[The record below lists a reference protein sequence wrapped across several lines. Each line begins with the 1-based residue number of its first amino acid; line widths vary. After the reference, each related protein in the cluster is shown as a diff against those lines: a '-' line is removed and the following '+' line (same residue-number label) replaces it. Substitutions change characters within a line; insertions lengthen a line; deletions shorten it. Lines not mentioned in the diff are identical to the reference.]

1 MSGDIFLVCGVG
13 VLCVIAASCVRA
25 MKPEIANV
33 MRLAFCVLLGGML
46 VGRMIPITR
55 QLRGMMDSA
64 AAEYSEVLLKAL
76 GVALLTHLTAE
87 LCRDCGESS
96 VASGVETLGKLEIL
110 TLCMPLVSTALDMVR
125 GILSW

>member
-1 MSGDIFLVCGVG
+1 M
-13 VLCVIAASCVRA
+13 LCVIAASCVRA

-33 MRLAFCVLLGGML
+33 MRLAFCILLGGML
-46 VGRMIPITR
+46 VGKITPIAQ

-87 LCRDCGESS
+87 LCRDCGENS
-96 VASGVETLGKLEIL
+96 VAGGVETLGKLEIL
-110 TLCMPLVSTALDMVR
+110 GLCMPLVSTVLELVR